1 MNPQPTIKGTPI
13 GIQIYKCLEY
23 LSHNIGET
31 TTEYHW
37 REFCGLMKTMEDE
50 KMIEVVRDNNI
61 VANEQHT
68 QDVEKCGLENDY
80 CLGDY
85 LFLKQF

>member
-1 MNPQPTIKGTPI
+1 MNLQPTIKGIPI
-13 GIQIYKCLEY
+13 AIEIYKCLER
-23 LSHNIGET
+23 LSNNIGET

-61 VANEQHT
+61 VANKQHIE
-68 QDVEKCGLENDY
+68 DVEKWGLENGY

-85 LFLKQF
+85 WFPNK